1 MTQYTAPLRDMNFV
15 LNELA
20 GLAHVAKL
28 PGFEDAGPDTVEAI
42 LDEAAKFASQVLA
55 PINAEGDAVGCT
67 WKDGEVTTPPGFK
80 QAYAQFVA
88 GGWNG
93 LNSPQH
99 FGGQG
104 LPKLVASPVS
114 EIVMSANL
122 GFSLCPVL
130 TSGAIE
136 ALLLSGSD
144 SQKERYLH
152 RLIQGSWS
160 GTMNLTEP
168 QAGSDL
174 GLVRAR
180 AVPEGDQYRLY
191 GQKIFIT
198 HGEHDMAENIVHL
211 VLARLPDAPEGVRG
225 ISLFLVPKFLVNGDG
240 SLGAR
245 NDVRCVSIE
254 HKLGIHAS
262 PTAVLAYGDSE
273 GAIAYLIGQPNRG
286 LEYMFIMM
294 NEARFMVGLQGVGI
308 AERAYQQALTYAQER
323 VQGKDLTDPRGSSVT
338 IIHHPDV
345 RRMLMTMKAV
355 TEASRAVA
363 YQIAAAL
370 DHAHAAVDEH
380 QRAEASAFVDF
391 MIPIH
396 KGWATESAIE
406 VANLAIQVHGG
417 VGFIEETGVAQHLR
431 DARILTIYEGTTGI
445 QANDLV
451 GRKTARDGGASAK
464 TLAKQMNATLAAEKG
479 NDVSTLRAQ
488 LSEAIEAFE
497 QCVDWI
503 VRTYPTDIK
512 AVHAGAVPFLK
523 LSALVC
529 GGWQMFRAA
538 AVAQRKLAAREGD
551 PEFLRAKLGTAR
563 FYGDHLLSQVSGLRH
578 AVLHGAPGVMALTEQ
593 QF

>member
-28 PGFEDAGPDTVEAI
+28 PGFEDAGPETVEAI

-308 AERAYQQALTYAQER
+308 AERAYQQTLTYAKER

-464 TLAKQMNATLAAEKG
+464 ALAKQMNATLAAEKG

>member
-1 MTQYTAPLRDMNFV
+1 
-15 LNELA
+15 
-20 GLAHVAKL
+20 
-28 PGFEDAGPDTVEAI
+28 
-42 LDEAAKFASQVLA
+42 
-55 PINAEGDAVGCT
+55 
-67 WKDGEVTTPPGFK
+67 
-80 QAYAQFVA
+80 
-88 GGWNG
+88 
-93 LNSPQH
+93 
-99 FGGQG
+99 
-104 LPKLVASPVS
+104 
-114 EIVMSANL
+114 
-122 GFSLCPVL
+122 
-130 TSGAIE
+130 
-136 ALLLSGSD
+136 
-144 SQKERYLH
+144 
-152 RLIQGSWS
+152 
-160 GTMNLTEP
+160 
-168 QAGSDL
+168 
-174 GLVRAR
+174 
-180 AVPEGDQYRLY
+180 
-191 GQKIFIT
+191 
-198 HGEHDMAENIVHL
+198 VHL

-225 ISLFLVPKFLVNGDG
+225 ISLFLVPKFLVNDDG
-240 SLGAR
+240 SLGGR

-262 PTAVLAYGDSE
+262 PTAVLAYGDNE

-308 AERAYQQALTYAQER
+308 AERAYQQALTYAKER
-323 VQGKDLTDPRGSSVT
+323 VQGKDLSDPRGSSVT

-345 RRMLMTMKAV
+345 RRMLMTMKAI

-363 YQIAAAL
+363 YHIAAAL

-503 VRTYPTDIK
+503 VRSYPTDAQ

-563 FYGDHLLSQVSGLRH
+563 FYGDHLLSQVSGLQH
-578 AVLHGAPGVMALTEQ
+578 AVLHVHPA
-593 QF
+593 